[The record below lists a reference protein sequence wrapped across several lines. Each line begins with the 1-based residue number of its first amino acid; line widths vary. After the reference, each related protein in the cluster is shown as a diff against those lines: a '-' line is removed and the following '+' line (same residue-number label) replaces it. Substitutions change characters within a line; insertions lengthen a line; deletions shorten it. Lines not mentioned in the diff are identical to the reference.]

1 MNIEKLKEFY
11 KKMYKIRR
19 FEETL
24 LELFSENKLSGTT
37 HTCIGQESTAV
48 VVMDKLK
55 ENDIVF
61 SNHRCHGHFIAYSD
75 NIKILLAEIM
85 GKKSGVCNGKGGSQH
100 LCYKRFFSNGIQ
112 GGIVPNAVGMAWAEK
127 IKKNR

>member
-55 ENDIVF
+55 ENDI
-61 SNHRCHGHFIAYSD
+61 
-75 NIKILLAEIM
+75 EI
-85 GKKSGVCNGKGGSQH
+85 GRASWRERV
-100 LCYKRFFSNGIQ
+100 LDR
-112 GGIVPNAVGMAWAEK
+112 V
-127 IKKNR
+127 